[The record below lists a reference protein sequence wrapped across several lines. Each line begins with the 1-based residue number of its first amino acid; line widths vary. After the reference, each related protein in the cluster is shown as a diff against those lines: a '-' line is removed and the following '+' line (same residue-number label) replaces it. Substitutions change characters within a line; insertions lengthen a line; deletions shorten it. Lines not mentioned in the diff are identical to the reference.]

1 MYDDDTSFIVTG
13 DNLNALHVKLSRELN
28 NLSKWVSAN
37 KFKLNV
43 NKTHVM
49 LFQNKSLMYNVAPV
63 KLRQK
68 LFTVFTT
75 KFWEVLIDGNLNWK
89 HHITNHCNTLSNAA
103 IESDTN

>member
-49 LFQNKSLMYNVAPV
+49 LFQNRSLMYDLALV
-63 KLRQK
+63 KLGQEIVQR
-68 LFTVFTT
+68 VHTT
-75 KFWEVLIDGNLNWK
+75 KLWVFLV
-89 HHITNHCNTLSNAA
+89 
-103 IESDTN
+103 